1 MKLLLYL
8 NAFLTGAVVMAFEM
22 LGSRYLNPYFGS
34 GIYTWAALIST
45 VLLSL
50 MLGYFLGGW
59 LADRVPRASLLG
71 AMIAVAALYLAGLPF
86 VADAMLQAIFDAVES
101 VELGSILAA
110 IALSMLPLTLLGTYS
125 PFAIRL
131 VLTRAGESGRVAGG
145 IYGVSTL
152 GSVVGTLG
160 TTFVLIPAI
169 GTRAITFLLA
179 AAALASGLSLL
190 LPLRRRGAAPAAAAI
205 LLALALPLLAIL
217 PATAWACQGPP
228 LTPAE
233 IKALPDGRLEEVE
246 SEYSRIFIHKGAAQ
260 VALLFNLTSVD
271 YWQSMMDLTDP
282 DGLAFDYTKLATLSV
297 IYPPEPRRMLM
308 LGLGGGSIAEYLLR
322 HMPDL
327 SVTSIEVDA
336 AVLGCARKYFGV
348 RETDRHTVVL
358 SDARVYL
365 KRHRQAYDLIIADAF
380 RAGYIPFHLL
390 TREFYE
396 LLRDRLAPDGAVA
409 FNLHNSNELFPR
421 SLATIQAVFPTVDVY
436 TNGRGSM
443 VIATMASHRPEP
455 SLRVAAARA
464 QERWHFRHDLRQ
476 VVRAYEVVDPAELR
490 RHPVLTDDHAPVNT
504 LQNRA
509 RR

>member
-59 LADRVPRASLLG
+59 LADRAPRAPLLG
-71 AMIAVAALYLAGLPF
+71 GMIVVAALYLAGVPF
-86 VADAMLQAIFDAVES
+86 VADAALQAIFDAVES
-101 VELGSILAA
+101 VEIGSILAA
-110 IALSMLPLTLLGTYS
+110 VALSMLPLTLLGTYS

-131 VLTRAGESGRVAGG
+131 VLTAPGESGRVAGG

-179 AAALASGLSLL
+179 AAALASGLSFL
-190 LPLRRRGAAPAAAAI
+190 LPLRVRRAAPAAAMGLLL
-205 LLALALPLLAIL
+205 LLAGLASS
-217 PATAWACQGPP
+217 AWACQGPP

-246 SEYSRIFIHKGAAQ
+246 SEYSRIFIHKGAAR

-271 YWQSMMDLTDP
+271 YWQSMIDLSDP
-282 DGLAFDYTKLATLSV
+282 DSLAFEYTRLATISV

-322 HMPDL
+322 AMPDL
-327 SVTSIEVDA
+327 SVTSIEVDP

-348 RETDRHTVVL
+348 RETDRHKVVI

-365 KRHRQAYDLIIADAF
+365 KRHREPYDLIIADAF

-396 LLRDRLAPDGAVA
+396 LLRDRLTPGGAVA

-436 TNGRGSM
+436 TNGRGSI
-443 VIATMASHRPEP
+443 VIGTQAPRRAESGLQ
-455 SLRVAAARA
+455 SAAAQA
-464 QERWHFRHDLRQ
+464 QARWHFRHDLTQ
-476 VVRAYEVVDPAELR
+476 VVRAYDAVDPVDLR

-504 LQNRA
+504 LQSRG
-509 RR
+509 RP